1 MITTLWMFYP
11 CFEWLFYTRAAAA
24 STMFSPQSF
33 SLCSVL
39 VQLAIHFPK
48 VLPKHIYICPAYVRC
63 GCCTRGLLVKK
74 CTRLHEHQFCP
85 NCTSETEFVPKFVQV
100 SHIFCF
106 RCLPSDPPNCDTH
119 SESKVDSPSN
129 MYLSSH
135 WHLVKGSCTEKMWKF
150 RKRTYFSSWSR
161 SVIVPI
167 FLAL

>member
-24 STMFSPQSF
+24 STLFSPQSF

-48 VLPKHIYICPAYVRC
+48 LLPKHIYICPAYVRC
-63 GCCTRGLLVKK
+63 SCCTRGLLVKK

-85 NCTSETEFVPKFVQV
+85 NCTSETEFMPKFVQV
-100 SHIFCF
+100 SHIFSF

-119 SESKVDSPSN
+119 SESKVDSLQICICPHTDIS
-129 MYLSSH
+129 LKAGK
-135 WHLVKGSCTEKMWKF
+135 L
-150 RKRTYFSSWSR
+150 KRCENLGRRHISL
-161 SVIVPI
+161 PDPD
-167 FLAL
+167 L